1 MTLDSRL
8 KVRPQKGC
16 WGILGERGTSTE
28 VGRGATTSQRGC
40 SQFHIITTR
49 TQRNTRSGPSEQQS
63 PGQP

>member
-1 MTLDSRL
+1 MTLDSRKSQTAKRL
-8 KVRPQKGC
+8 
-16 WGILGERGTSTE
+16 LGELGGARVKSE